1 MDGHAGAIIECDVFM
16 PDDRYGVKDYFPR
29 IEIFLYL
36 PVYRAPVPCLDD
48 QNHKPAV
55 LKIADDA
62 IVANAA
68 SPELPQFRALQCLPH
83 LAGVIEIG
91 NAAFEEVS

>member
-1 MDGHAGAIIECDVFM
+1 MDTQAQLSSVTSLCLTTVTVSRTIFLGL
-16 PDDRYGVKDYFPR
+16 KS
-29 IEIFLYL
+29 FLYL

-48 QNHKPAV
+48 QNHKPTI
-55 LKIADDA
+55 LQITNDA
-62 IVANAA
+62 IVANAV